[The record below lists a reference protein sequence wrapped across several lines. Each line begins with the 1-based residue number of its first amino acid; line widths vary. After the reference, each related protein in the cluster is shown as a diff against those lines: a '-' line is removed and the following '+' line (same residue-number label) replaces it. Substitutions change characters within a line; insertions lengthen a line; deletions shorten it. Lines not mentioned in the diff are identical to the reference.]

1 MVFHKK
7 TTGDYE
13 KRGRSP
19 FLFLLLINKFFD
31 TFKFNFCGPFWN
43 IFEVIFGR
51 KVIPKLVI
59 KPFNLSLGERLR
71 SLEVIGVSGITKVHF
86 WFLSISGAPLS
97 FFFTKRSTKKIKK
110 WGNLIPHFELVSFVL
125 KFDFCGPFRNQII
138 IFFFHKE
145 IFEEKIKFLE
155 LRLGEG
161 L

>member
-1 MVFHKK
+1 
-7 TTGDYE
+7 
-13 KRGRSP
+13 
-19 FLFLLLINKFFD
+19 
-31 TFKFNFCGPFWN
+31 
-43 IFEVIFGR
+43 
-51 KVIPKLVI
+51 
-59 KPFNLSLGERLR
+59 
-71 SLEVIGVSGITKVHF
+71 LEVIGVGGVTKVHF

-161 L
+161 LRSFEIVNKIDLLVEVVHFHSPLVEPPYPLFMIKGQQKRAGPFEPALYA